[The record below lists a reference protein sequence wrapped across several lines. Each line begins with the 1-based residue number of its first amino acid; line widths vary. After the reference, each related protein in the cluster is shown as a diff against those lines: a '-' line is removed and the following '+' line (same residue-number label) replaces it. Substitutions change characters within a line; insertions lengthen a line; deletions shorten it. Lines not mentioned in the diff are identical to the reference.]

1 MEKIMDQLIE
11 EIKKQPYYLNFK
23 ESEKQLDYEKDL
35 IQRYREV
42 LDEYEQMKKYENY
55 IDTSNVKEKLKSIKL
70 EMNASLYIK
79 KYYSNLHILNDQLD
93 EITKLV
99 FSGISDDLNI
109 KLLNL
114 DIIYKSKFMNISFIV
129 LIVIFLLIS
138 LVNIKSK
145 FYSSLKY
152 AGSSMI
158 ISSAFMLIGGLFFDK
173 IIPSLNKGVGN
184 ILESNR
190 LKFLSEL
197 NHKSI
202 LFLIVGLVLVV
213 LYAVIDTLYEDY
225 KNKKLIENN
234 IEIIEE

>member
-1 MEKIMDQLIE
+1 
-11 EIKKQPYYLNFK
+11 
-23 ESEKQLDYEKDL
+23 
-35 IQRYREV
+35 
-42 LDEYEQMKKYENY
+42 MKR
-55 IDTSNVKEKLKSIKL
+55 
-70 EMNASLYIK
+70 
-79 KYYSNLHILNDQLD
+79 
-93 EITKLV
+93 V
-99 FSGISDDLNI
+99 FSILLSILFSLVVILFITGISLRVYNSIDFNNMIDLISDDLNI

-158 ISSAFMLIGGLFFDK
+158 ISSTFMLIGGLFFDK

-213 LYAVIDTLYEDY
+213 LYAVIDTLYENY

>member
-1 MEKIMDQLIE
+1 
-11 EIKKQPYYLNFK
+11 
-23 ESEKQLDYEKDL
+23 
-35 IQRYREV
+35 
-42 LDEYEQMKKYENY
+42 
-55 IDTSNVKEKLKSIKL
+55 
-70 EMNASLYIK
+70 
-79 KYYSNLHILNDQLD
+79 
-93 EITKLV
+93 
-99 FSGISDDLNI
+99 
-109 KLLNL
+109 
-114 DIIYKSKFMNISFIV
+114 MNISFIV

-158 ISSAFMLIGGLFFDK
+158 ISSTFMLIGGLFFDK

-213 LYAVIDTLYEDY
+213 LYAVIDTLYENY